1 MTQTPVPQPSY
12 SAAEFDRTLV
22 LALEVSE
29 KSWVVAAHVPGPGL
43 QGSKPRRTLP
53 PTAEA
58 LLEAVETYRA
68 RAARAGRTA
77 DRVVLVYEAGYSGF
91 WLARWLAR
99 HGVGAFVV
107 QPSSVPVDRR
117 ARRAESDG
125 IDAELLLRTLLA
137 WLRGE
142 PRVCSMV
149 PIPTEADEDA
159 RRCVRERQDL
169 LGERVAI
176 ANGIA
181 SVLATLGARGYDP
194 LRRDR
199 RQRLEGVR
207 TALGDPLPAQA
218 RARIERMLDRLEL
231 VLTQIAALER
241 QRDAVLDEAA
251 PGEAERMIQRLVRLR
266 GIGVQS
272 ATLLVREAFVRPFA
286 NGKALGAYAGLSP
299 TPYSSGGTER
309 EQGIGRAGNARLRTA
324 MVELAWIWQR
334 YQPGSVV
341 VGWFRGRLG
350 GAARRLRK
358 VMVVALARK
367 LLIALWRF
375 ATQGVIPQG
384 AALEPAA

>member
-1 MTQTPVPQPSY
+1 MTQMPVPQPRY
-12 SAAEFDRTLV
+12 CAADFDRTLI

-29 KSWVVAAHVPGPGL
+29 KSWVVAAHVPGL
-43 QGSKPRRTLP
+43 QGSKFRRTLS

-58 LLEAVETYRA
+58 LLEAVETDRA
-68 RAARAGRTA
+68 RAARAGRTV

-99 HGVGAFVV
+99 HDVDTFVI

-117 ARRAESDG
+117 ARRAKSDG

-181 SVLATLGARGYDP
+181 SILATLGARGYDP

-199 RQRLEGVR
+199 RQRLEDVR
-207 TALGDPLPAQA
+207 TALGDPLPPQA
-218 RARIERMLDRLEL
+218 KARIERMLDRLEL

-251 PGEAERMIQRLVRLR
+251 PGDAERMILRLVRLR

-286 NGKALGAYAGLSP
+286 NKALGAYAGLSP

-309 EQGIGRAGNARLRTA
+309 EQGIGRAGNARLRTVL
-324 MVELAWIWQR
+324 VELAWIWQR
-334 YQPGSVV
+334 YQPGSAV
-341 VGWFRGRLG
+341 VGWFRDRLG

-375 ATQGVIPQG
+375 ATQGVVPEG
-384 AALEPAA
+384 AALKPAT